1 MYFNIIAPVLALAA
15 SVCALQVT
23 SPKASAT
30 WNLSKKHS
38 IEWNAVSTDPLTFA
52 IELVNM
58 SVHPPF
64 SMKLARGIKSNAGSY
79 ITEPIR
85 GVPPGSAYQFNLV
98 SDNPASPGIL
108 AQSQQFTVVQ
118 HTISID
124 SESSASGVVSE
135 PLFQSNSSES
145 PDVSIT
151 SFPTGTISRTSRT
164 FSTPTSTRRSS
175 TSAAFATPT
184 TAKVPQRTSNAAP
197 AIEAFGFA
205 NSLIFA
211 LLALIA

>member
-1 MYFNIIAPVLALAA
+1 
-15 SVCALQVT
+15 
-23 SPKASAT
+23 
-30 WNLSKKHS
+30 
-38 IEWNAVSTDPLTFA
+38 
-52 IELVNM
+52 
-58 SVHPPF
+58 
-64 SMKLARGIKSNAGSY
+64 MKLARGIKSNAGSY

-118 HTISID
+118 HTVSID

>member
-118 HTISID
+118 HTVSID

-135 PLFQSNSSES
+135 PLFQTNS
-145 PDVSIT
+145 T

-197 AIEAFGFA
+197 AIETFSFA